1 MTLMKQ
7 KVDCLPARSGLY
19 FKYIDALRGY
29 AILGVMAVHASSAAP
44 DWEGVG
50 RSIVNQGARGVQ
62 LFFVASALT
71 LMMSWQARHDGAI
84 RFYTRRLFR
93 IAPLF
98 WLGMVYFLW
107 CDGFS
112 PRYFAPRGVD
122 GSHVLLTGLFLNGW
136 HPEYITSIVRGG
148 WSIAVEMSF
157 YAVFPALM
165 LVIKG
170 WRSGIAA
177 LVVTGILANVI
188 LLGLWLVK
196 GALWPGVPDYL
207 IATFLSLWFPSQ
219 LPVFL
224 VGFLLYFAIRDYS
237 GVFSLGRLRILL
249 GISLLAMLVLSL
261 VPLPVSRTGN
271 SVYVMYAACF
281 ALFAFCLANGA
292 VSELVNRAICYLGK
306 ISFSAYLWHFAIISY
321 IEHSPR
327 VSGTIFGLAGEH
339 GILFFIGFFAGLV
352 ALTVLFSAVT
362 YRGIEVPF
370 IRLGNRVAG
379 LLPDRRDPAK
389 AVTAPACDPPVS

>member
-1 MTLMKQ
+1 MPRPPPL
-7 KVDCLPARSGLY
+7 
-19 FKYIDALRGY
+19 
-29 AILGVMAVHASSAAP
+29 ILGE
-44 DWEGVG
+44 WGG
-50 RSIVNQGARGVQ
+50 RLSIRGARGVQ

-122 GSHVLLTGLFLNGW
+122 GSHVLLTGLFLNGL

-148 WSIAVEMSF
+148 WSIAVEMTF

-165 LVIKG
+165 LIVKG
-170 WRSGIAA
+170 WRSGIVAFIVA
-177 LVVTGILANVI
+177 SILANLV
-188 LLGLWLVK
+188 LLGLWFLK
-196 GALWPGVPDYL
+196 GSLWPGVPDYL
-207 IATFLSLWFPSQ
+207 IGTFLSLWFPSQ

-224 VGFLLYFAIRDYS
+224 IGFLLYFLVRDYS
-237 GVFSLGRLRILL
+237 GRLSISRLRAILV
-249 GISLLAMLVLSL
+249 ISLVAMLLLSI
-261 VPLPVSRTGN
+261 VPFSVSRTGN
-271 SVYVMYAACF
+271 SLYVIYAI
-281 ALFAFCLANGA
+281 LFAIFSFCLANGA
-292 VSELVNRAICYLGK
+292 LTILVNRYICYLGK
-306 ISFSAYLWHFAIISY
+306 VSFSAYLWHFAIISY
-321 IEHSPR
+321 IEHSPL
-327 VSGTIFGLAGEH
+327 VSGPIFGLAGEH
-339 GILFFIGFFAGLV
+339 GFLFFIGFFAGLV
-352 ALTVLFSAVT
+352 TLTVLFSTLT

-379 LLPDRRDPAK
+379 LLPDRSDSSK
-389 AVTAPACDPPVS
+389 AMTARTCEPPVS